1 LKAARLAAL
10 PYSTYAG
17 RDGLVTVPYPTLYR
31 VPEVLVETANMRSPT
46 DAALLDDP
54 GFRAKVAAGLADGV
68 SAFLAG
74 TSG

>member
-1 LKAARLAAL
+1 M
-10 PYSTYAG
+10 
-17 RDGLVTVPYPTLYR
+17 TVPYPTLYH

-54 GFRAKVAAGLADGV
+54 GFRARVAAGLADGV